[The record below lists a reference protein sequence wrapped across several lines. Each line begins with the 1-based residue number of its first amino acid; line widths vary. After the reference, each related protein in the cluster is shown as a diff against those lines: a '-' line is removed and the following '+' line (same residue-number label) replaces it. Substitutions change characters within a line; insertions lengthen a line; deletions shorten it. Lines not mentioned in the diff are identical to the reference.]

1 MTTPRHQE
9 VYTFLK
15 SRPHPDGEGLQF
27 YRDEPKRVFDQLH
40 EITCPVLYVFGGRSE
55 VSSPENMK
63 RKITKTGKGDADVII
78 IKEAGHLIPQEEVDK
93 SGNIFIGLFIL
104 IVADAVVPFIAKQVS
119 RWKKEYEED
128 LNYKREPLLPAA
140 WVAQLSAGEASLRK
154 LQAEILDIDKL
165 KAKSRL

>member
-1 MTTPRHQE
+1 
-9 VYTFLK
+9 
-15 SRPHPDGEGLQF
+15 
-27 YRDEPKRVFDQLH
+27 
-40 EITCPVLYVFGGRSE
+40 
-55 VSSPENMK
+55 MK
-63 RKITKTGKGDADVII
+63 RKITKTGKGDAEVII

-140 WVAQLSAGEASLRK
+140 WVAQLSAGEATLRK

>member
-1 MTTPRHQE
+1 LTTPRHQE

-40 EITCPVLYVFGGRSE
+40 EIQCPVLYVFGGRSE

-63 RKITKTGKGDADVII
+63 RKITKTGKGDAEVII
-78 IKEAGHLIPQEEVDK
+78 IKEAGHLVPQEEVDK
-93 SGNIFIGLFIL
+93 SGTECIKLWL
-104 IVADAVVPFIAKQVS
+104 TVADAVVPFIAKQVT
-119 RWKKEYEED
+119 RWMKEYEED
-128 LNYKREPLLPAA
+128 LKYKREPLLPAA
-140 WVAQLSAGEASLRK
+140 WVAQLSAGEATLRK
-154 LQAEILDIDKL
+154 LQAEIMDIDKL